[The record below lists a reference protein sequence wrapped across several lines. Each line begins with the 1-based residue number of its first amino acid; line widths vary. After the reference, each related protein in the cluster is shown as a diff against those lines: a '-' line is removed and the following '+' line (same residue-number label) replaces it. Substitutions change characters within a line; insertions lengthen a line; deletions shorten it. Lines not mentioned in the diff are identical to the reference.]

1 MTIILFDF
9 SWGDHFRT
17 IAEIVVVYSG
27 QSSNFYIVNT
37 ESFGKLCLRRYRSR
51 VNSFQWGDCGVRDL
65 GSK

>member
-1 MTIILFDF
+1 MFSTLDALKKMTIILFDF

-37 ESFGKLCLRRYRSR
+37 HSEYRVIR
-51 VNSFQWGDCGVRDL
+51 
-65 GSK
+65 